1 MKESPPSG
9 LQTWIHFWEEGR
21 GHTWLRNLLFVL
33 MFGMVAVLY
42 HVYEAGN
49 FTSPEAMDQGQLARN
64 LADGRGFT
72 TLNLQ
77 PFALHLLHRGLLSGQ
92 TNESLLSNRRIP
104 DIGNP
109 PVYPLVWA
117 GLMFDLPDFCRR
129 TRMTGNQALQRPS
142 PEIAIGGLNFGLF
155 LVSAWLV
162 YRLGKRL
169 GGNDLAFV
177 SIAFFLGSE
186 IMWRFVFS
194 GLSTHLVILELLV
207 LVIVIG
213 LFSRI

>member
-21 GHTWLRNLLFVL
+21 GHIWLRNLLFVL

-77 PFALHLLHRGLLSGQ
+77 PFALHLLRRGILSGP
-92 TNESLLSNRRIP
+92 TNESLLSNRRFQILA
-104 DIGNP
+104 I
-109 PVYPLVWA
+109 
-117 GLMFDLPDFCRR
+117 LPSILCF
-129 TRMTGNQALQRPS
+129 GQA
-142 PEIAIGGLNFGLF
+142 
-155 LVSAWLV
+155 
-162 YRLGKRL
+162 
-169 GGNDLAFV
+169 
-177 SIAFFLGSE
+177 
-186 IMWRFVFS
+186 
-194 GLSTHLVILELLV
+194 
-207 LVIVIG
+207 
-213 LFSRI
+213 